1 MVKKILPI
9 VKHTTKQFVKLCIT
23 QKLNNISTMNTK
35 RIGWIGLGNMGI
47 PMSQQLIKAGY
58 PVTVYNR
65 SKEKEASLKAAGAAI
80 ASSPNELIQQTD
92 IVFIMVSNDEAISEI
107 FNGDTGLLSAKAAGK
122 IIINM
127 STVSPGISKQMAALC
142 RDQDNDYLD
151 APISGSVKQAEEG
164 QLVIMVGG
172 EANTFEQ
179 AKPILE
185 KLGKLALLVGG
196 NGAGNTAK
204 LAINTLLGLHAQ
216 GLAETVLFARQN
228 NIKTED
234 MLTII
239 NNGAMS
245 NVFAKIKG
253 DAILNDNYQ
262 AAFALKHIAKDLRLA
277 KAEGLNSPLAQAA
290 YQTFQ
295 AAEAVYG
302 NEDIIAVIKQ
312 IGK

>member
-1 MVKKILPI
+1 LVKKILPI
-9 VKHTTKQFVKLCIT
+9 GKHTAKQFVKLCTT
-23 QKLNNISTMNTK
+23 QKLNTTSTMNTK
-35 RIGWIGLGNMGI
+35 KIGWIGLGNMGI

-65 SKEKEASLKAAGAAI
+65 SKEKEASLKATGVAI

-107 FNGDTGLLSAKAAGK
+107 FNGDSGLLSAKTTGK

-142 RDQDNDYLD
+142 REQGNDYLD
-151 APISGSVKQAEEG
+151 APVSGSVKQAQEG
-164 QLVIMVGG
+164 QLVIMAGG
-172 EANTFEQ
+172 LPETFERV
-179 AKPILE
+179 KPLLE
-185 KLGKLALLVGG
+185 VLGKLAILVGDT
-196 NGAGNTAK
+196 GAGNSAK
-204 LAINTLLGLHAQ
+204 LAINTLLGFHAQ
-216 GLAETVLFARQN
+216 GLAETVLFAQQN

-295 AAEAVYG
+295 AAEAEHG
-302 NEDIIAVIKQ
+302 DEDIIAVIKQ
-312 IGK
+312 ISK